1 MSLSKVNIYS
11 YTAAANP
18 YLVKSL
24 AHKYG
29 YTFDKDQ
36 PLSSVL
42 QQLVSYEGEPVL
54 FDIIENN
61 PDKELFEEYF
71 KKKYAKELSL
81 EKNDDTKMA
90 QAYMNFTGHVAAVK
104 QSTENRQI
112 TAETSL
118 MVLAGAVLIAFAIYS
133 KK

>member
-29 YTFDKDQ
+29 YVFDKDQ

-61 PDKELFEEYF
+61 PDKELFEDYF

-81 EKNDDTKMA
+81 EKSDDTKMA

-104 QSTENRQI
+104 QSGENRQI
-112 TAETSL
+112 TTETSL
-118 MVLAGAVLIAFAIYS
+118 MVLAGAVLIAFAIFA